1 MGGLAGVAPGM
12 MRAAIK
18 MRYWALAA
26 GLALALSPA
35 WAQALRNYAPGNI
48 DFALPDKWSA
58 EARGQKLTMVNA
70 TEDAFVVF
78 LMLKPESE
86 PSFKIQIAKALT
98 SQFEDVVLVDD
109 GQKLTV
115 DNVPALA
122 LRGTGNSD
130 ATPIAFRALVLMVK
144 GRAPVMVLAYTTPAN
159 FPATDPSFVAV
170 FDSLKVK

>member
-1 MGGLAGVAPGM
+1 MIQAANELKRLAIVT
-12 MRAAIK
+12 
-18 MRYWALAA
+18 ALAMA
-26 GLALALSPA
+26 VSPA
-35 WAQALRNYAPGNI
+35 WAEAPRNYAPGNI
-48 DFALPDKWSA
+48 DFAVPEKWSA
-58 EARGQKLTMVNA
+58 EAHGQKMTMVNP

-78 LMLKPESE
+78 LLLKPEAE
-86 PSFKIQIAKALT
+86 PSFKVQIAKALT

-115 DNVPALA
+115 DSVPALA

-130 ATPIAFRALVLMVK
+130 ATPIAFRALVLMPK

-170 FDSLKVK
+170 FDSLKVR